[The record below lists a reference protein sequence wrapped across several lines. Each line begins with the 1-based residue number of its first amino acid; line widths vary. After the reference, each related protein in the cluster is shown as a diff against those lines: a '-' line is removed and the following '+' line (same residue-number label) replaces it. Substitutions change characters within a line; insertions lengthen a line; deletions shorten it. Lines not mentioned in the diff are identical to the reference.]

1 MQGRIQRFWIRGPL
15 YTGHHVC
22 PTKKI
27 SGFIW
32 SKNAKITLETIS
44 FCQNIFFS
52 IFKVFR
58 FLYTMKTCRWNLINF
73 PKFSNPFTRKKKKHS
88 YSSQWEKNWEKLEF
102 FITGCF
108 IKPFKM
114 IINQIFFNWS
124 FRSQDLFYLL
134 QWKPFKND
142 DKCFFV
148 LKIFKVLSWSF
159 CRVEKRLD

>member
-15 YTGHHVC
+15 YVGHQVC

-27 SGFIW
+27 SGFRW

-52 IFKVFR
+52 IFKVSR
-58 FLYTMKTCRWNLINF
+58 FLYAMKTCRWNLINF
-73 PKFSNPFTRKKKKHS
+73 SKFANP
-88 YSSQWEKNWEKLEF
+88 LEF
-102 FITGCF
+102 FTTGYF

-124 FRSQDLFYLL
+124 FHSQDLFYLL

-148 LKIFKVLSWSF
+148 LKIFKVLSYLF
-159 CRVEKRLD
+159 VE

>member
-15 YTGHHVC
+15 YVGHHVC

-27 SGFIW
+27 SGFRW

-52 IFKVFR
+52 IFKVSR
-58 FLYTMKTCRWNLINF
+58 FLYAVKTYRWNLINF
-73 PKFSNPFTRKKKKHS
+73 SKFANP
-88 YSSQWEKNWEKLEF
+88 LEF
-102 FITGCF
+102 FTTGYF

-124 FRSQDLFYLL
+124 FHSQDLFYLL

-148 LKIFKVLSWSF
+148 LKIFKVLSYLF
-159 CRVEKRLD
+159 VE

>member
-15 YTGHHVC
+15 YVGHHVC

-27 SGFIW
+27 SGFRW

-52 IFKVFR
+52 IFKVSR
-58 FLYTMKTCRWNLINF
+58 FLYAMKTGRWNLINF
-73 PKFSNPFTRKKKKHS
+73 SKFANP
-88 YSSQWEKNWEKLEF
+88 LEF
-102 FITGCF
+102 FTTGYF

-124 FRSQDLFYLL
+124 FHSQDLFYLL

-148 LKIFKVLSWSF
+148 LKIFKVLSYLF
-159 CRVEKRLD
+159 VE

>member
-15 YTGHHVC
+15 YVGHHIC

-27 SGFIW
+27 SGFRW

-52 IFKVFR
+52 IFKVSR
-58 FLYTMKTCRWNLINF
+58 FLYAMKTCRWNLINF
-73 PKFSNPFTRKKKKHS
+73 SKFANP
-88 YSSQWEKNWEKLEF
+88 LEF
-102 FITGCF
+102 FTTGYF

-124 FRSQDLFYLL
+124 FHSQDLFYLL

-148 LKIFKVLSWSF
+148 LKIFKVLSYLF
-159 CRVEKRLD
+159 VE

>member
-15 YTGHHVC
+15 YVGHHVC

-27 SGFIW
+27 SGFRW

-52 IFKVFR
+52 IFKVSR
-58 FLYTMKTCRWNLINF
+58 FLYAMKTCRWNLINF
-73 PKFSNPFTRKKKKHS
+73 SKFANP
-88 YSSQWEKNWEKLEF
+88 LEF
-102 FITGCF
+102 FTTGYF

-124 FRSQDLFYLL
+124 FHSQDLFNLL

-148 LKIFKVLSWSF
+148 LKIFKVLSYLF
-159 CRVEKRLD
+159 VE

>member
-15 YTGHHVC
+15 YVGHHVC

-27 SGFIW
+27 SGFRW
-32 SKNAKITLETIS
+32 SKNVKITLETIS

-52 IFKVFR
+52 IFKVSR
-58 FLYTMKTCRWNLINF
+58 FLYAMKTCRWNLINF
-73 PKFSNPFTRKKKKHS
+73 SKFANP
-88 YSSQWEKNWEKLEF
+88 LEF
-102 FITGCF
+102 FTTGYF

-124 FRSQDLFYLL
+124 FHSQDLFYLL

-148 LKIFKVLSWSF
+148 LKIFKVLSYLF
-159 CRVEKRLD
+159 VE

>member
-15 YTGHHVC
+15 YVGHHVC

-27 SGFIW
+27 SGFRW

-52 IFKVFR
+52 IFKVSR
-58 FLYTMKTCRWNLINF
+58 FLYAMKTCRWNLINF
-73 PKFSNPFTRKKKKHS
+73 SKFANP
-88 YSSQWEKNWEKLEF
+88 LEF
-102 FITGCF
+102 FTTGYF

-124 FRSQDLFYLL
+124 FHSQDLFYLL
-134 QWKPFKND
+134 QWKAFKND

-148 LKIFKVLSWSF
+148 LKIFKVLSYLF
-159 CRVEKRLD
+159 VE

>member
-15 YTGHHVC
+15 YVGHHVC

-27 SGFIW
+27 SGFRW

-52 IFKVFR
+52 IFKVSR
-58 FLYTMKTCRWNLINF
+58 FLYAMKTCRWNLINF
-73 PKFSNPFTRKKKKHS
+73 SKFANP
-88 YSSQWEKNWEKLEF
+88 LEF
-102 FITGCF
+102 FTTGYF

-124 FRSQDLFYLL
+124 FHSQDLFYLL

-148 LKIFKVLSWSF
+148 LKIFKVLSYLF
-159 CRVEKRLD
+159 VE

>member
-15 YTGHHVC
+15 DVGHHVC

-27 SGFIW
+27 SGFRW

-52 IFKVFR
+52 IFKVSR
-58 FLYTMKTCRWNLINF
+58 FLYAMKTCRWNLINF
-73 PKFSNPFTRKKKKHS
+73 SKFANP
-88 YSSQWEKNWEKLEF
+88 LEF
-102 FITGCF
+102 FTTGYF

-124 FRSQDLFYLL
+124 FHSQDLFYLL

-148 LKIFKVLSWSF
+148 LKIFKVLSYLF
-159 CRVEKRLD
+159 VE

>member
-15 YTGHHVC
+15 YVGHHVC

-27 SGFIW
+27 SGFRW

-52 IFKVFR
+52 IFKVSR
-58 FLYTMKTCRWNLINF
+58 FLYAMKTCRWNLINF
-73 PKFSNPFTRKKKKHS
+73 SKFANP
-88 YSSQWEKNWEKLEF
+88 LEF
-102 FITGCF
+102 FTTGYF

-124 FRSQDLFYLL
+124 FHSQDLFYLFNES
-134 QWKPFKND
+134 P
-142 DKCFFV
+142 
-148 LKIFKVLSWSF
+148 LKMMTNAFSSSRYLKFCLIFLSSRKTAWLESQS
-159 CRVEKRLD
+159 

>member
-15 YTGHHVC
+15 YVGHHVC

-27 SGFIW
+27 SGFRW
-32 SKNAKITLETIS
+32 SKNAKITLETTS

-52 IFKVFR
+52 IFKVSR
-58 FLYTMKTCRWNLINF
+58 FLYAMKTCRWNLINF
-73 PKFSNPFTRKKKKHS
+73 SKFANP
-88 YSSQWEKNWEKLEF
+88 LEF
-102 FITGCF
+102 FTTGYF

-124 FRSQDLFYLL
+124 FHSQDLFYLL

-148 LKIFKVLSWSF
+148 LKIFKVLSYLF
-159 CRVEKRLD
+159 VE

>member
-15 YTGHHVC
+15 YVGHHVC

-27 SGFIW
+27 SGFRW

-52 IFKVFR
+52 IFKVSR
-58 FLYTMKTCRWNLINF
+58 FLYAMKTCRWNLINF
-73 PKFSNPFTRKKKKHS
+73 SKFANP
-88 YSSQWEKNWEKLEF
+88 LEF
-102 FITGCF
+102 FTTGYF

-124 FRSQDLFYLL
+124 FHSQDLFYLL

-148 LKIFKVLSWSF
+148 FKIFKVLSYLF
-159 CRVEKRLD
+159 VE

>member
-15 YTGHHVC
+15 YVGHHVC

-27 SGFIW
+27 SGFRW

-52 IFKVFR
+52 IFKVSR
-58 FLYTMKTCRWNLINF
+58 FLYTMKTCRWSLINF
-73 PKFSNPFTRKKKKHS
+73 SKFTNP
-88 YSSQWEKNWEKLEF
+88 LEF
-102 FITGCF
+102 FTTGYF

-124 FRSQDLFYLL
+124 FHSQDLFYLL

-148 LKIFKVLSWSF
+148 LKIFKVLSYLF
-159 CRVEKRLD
+159 VE

>member
-15 YTGHHVC
+15 YVGHHVC

-27 SGFIW
+27 SGFRW

-52 IFKVFR
+52 IFKVSR
-58 FLYTMKTCRWNLINF
+58 FLYAMKTCQWNLINF
-73 PKFSNPFTRKKKKHS
+73 SKFANP
-88 YSSQWEKNWEKLEF
+88 LEF
-102 FITGCF
+102 FTTGYF

-124 FRSQDLFYLL
+124 FHSQDLFYLL

-148 LKIFKVLSWSF
+148 LKIFKVLSYLF
-159 CRVEKRLD
+159 VE

>member
-15 YTGHHVC
+15 YVGHHVC

-27 SGFIW
+27 SGFRW

-52 IFKVFR
+52 IFKVSR
-58 FLYTMKTCRWNLINF
+58 FLYAMKTCRWNLINF
-73 PKFSNPFTRKKKKHS
+73 SKFANP
-88 YSSQWEKNWEKLEF
+88 LEF
-102 FITGCF
+102 FTTSYF

-124 FRSQDLFYLL
+124 FHSQDLFYLL

-148 LKIFKVLSWSF
+148 LKIFKVLSYLF
-159 CRVEKRLD
+159 VE

>member
-15 YTGHHVC
+15 YVGHHVC

-27 SGFIW
+27 SGFRW

-52 IFKVFR
+52 IFKVSR
-58 FLYTMKTCRWNLINF
+58 FLYAMKTCRWNLINF
-73 PKFSNPFTRKKKKHS
+73 SKFANP
-88 YSSQWEKNWEKLEF
+88 LEF
-102 FITGCF
+102 FTTGYF

-114 IINQIFFNWS
+114 IIYQIFFNWS
-124 FRSQDLFYLL
+124 FHSQDLFYLL

-148 LKIFKVLSWSF
+148 LKIFKVLSYLF
-159 CRVEKRLD
+159 VE

>member
-15 YTGHHVC
+15 YVGHHVC

-27 SGFIW
+27 SGFRW

-52 IFKVFR
+52 IFKVSR

-73 PKFSNPFTRKKKKHS
+73 SKFTNP
-88 YSSQWEKNWEKLEF
+88 LEF
-102 FITGCF
+102 FTTGYF

-124 FRSQDLFYLL
+124 FHSQDLFYLL

-148 LKIFKVLSWSF
+148 LKIFKVLSYPF
-159 CRVEKRLD
+159 VE